1 MNRIRNKGAKKL
13 VAIVLV
19 VALSIGS
26 VFASPLNLAG
36 SSNNAKIYNETY
48 KAVSNPEAVTNGWIV
63 RTKDNPVS
71 FENSDLKVTIGE
83 NSLVKFISLE
93 DANPVIYLLDGWIS
107 AASSESVKLAIKTPV
122 TAYGLTAGSSILVI
136 SDAENE
142 HGYIQKGSATAVNAI
157 TNAITRITE
166 SNYLNLA
173 DSSATTKAPEADS
186 KIATIVT
193 KLQSQ
198 PVEEPVA
205 EPTVET
211 SVQEETTTEVATEAT
226 TEVTTEVA
234 TEDAT
239 EVITETTTEAATE
252 VTTEV
257 TTEATETTSETSA
270 LEAEKAEDSETT
282 VAETITEAEVV
293 LSPLTKTFTYA
304 GYEATITAYVGQAI
318 VEYPAFVTA
327 QEIYA
332 AAAAAYKAYTAY
344 LSEVYIEVVEAGKAV
359 VTYPETYGEAEFN
372 LAVELLEK
380 ELPAYISSLF
390 AQDSESKV
398 EETTQ
403 VVPVEIEAKSEPAE
417 PIITT
422 VVVPMTKTF
431 TYAGY
436 EATVTAD
443 VGQAILEYPA
453 FVTTQELYAAA
464 AAAYSV
470 YSEYLNDVYIEVV
483 EAGKAVVTYPETYGE
498 AEFNFAVELIE
509 KELPAY
515 LEALFAEESE
525 AQINVDVTDVVVEII
540 APETSTTKPETEAET
555 EVQTEVQAEE
565 ETTVTEVAEAP
576 AVTIEPAKAEKKTNV
591 AFGAT
596 IGVVYGQYT
605 EGSEFKAILDKHY
618 IRRIGIAPKS
628 LIINLDP
635 SLTVGNFKL
644 GLHLSLDVLNIKD
657 SFSFNTNNGKTGYI
671 NSLAKYIGNINYNS
685 ENLNVDIDR
694 THSIQASSPVFH
706 SMDKAFD
713 KNNSLVA
720 TASLDFNFVKV
731 SGFVDDLQLTNHLN
745 GETQYAGINL
755 TAGSKY
761 VTVNASVIAAAKNLK
776 DIDFYPA
783 IDALTSFNL
792 GKTKVTVYAGIAG
805 LYKTKTTATTI
816 KATFDFNAL
825 KIGFGLAYNS
835 GSHISSSISNS
846 NVTVVNAFE
855 GNSLDLDFTA
865 GLKLGILSIDGSVTL
880 PLSLNENGGRIAYNT
895 VKTLN
900 GNTKQASADVMS
912 LSAKLDFNT
921 VCISGGVL
929 YEGFAA
935 KLVNVAKAV
944 KRGSGRKAAVKS
956 LVDTDLATVYAQMTL
971 TFGDLE
977 AYVRGDLA
985 AIDGHARVSTTLGA
999 SYNF

>member
-226 TEVTTEVA
+226 TEVTTEV
-234 TEDAT
+234 
-239 EVITETTTEAATE
+239 
-252 VTTEV
+252 
-257 TTEATETTSETSA
+257 TTEATETTSETSV

-403 VVPVEIEAKSEPAE
+403 VVPVEIGAKSEPAE

-591 AFGAT
+591 DFGAT

>member
-252 VTTEV
+252 VTTE
-257 TTEATETTSETSA
+257 ATETTSETSV

-398 EETTQ
+398 EETTK